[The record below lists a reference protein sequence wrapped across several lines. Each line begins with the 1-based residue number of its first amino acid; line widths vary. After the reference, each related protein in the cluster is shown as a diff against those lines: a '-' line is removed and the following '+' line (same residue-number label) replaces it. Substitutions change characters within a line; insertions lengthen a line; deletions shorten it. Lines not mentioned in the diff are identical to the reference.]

1 MLVERGTIMSRISWV
16 GIVAGLVVGIV
27 TQLALTLLGVA
38 VGAATIGSLSG
49 LAWSTIIW
57 LAISLAISA
66 FLAGLTA
73 ARAAGYLT
81 PAQGR
86 FNGLITGMLLVLGL
100 TSFSYNAL
108 LSGVSSALG
117 VVGGATTAVAGAATA
132 AGTAAANSG
141 ALQSDPVQALLG
153 GLNQDNITQIIAQN
167 SPELNQTQVQAAANV
182 VSGIA
187 TRASNTIGNNLSNIS
202 NLPDLINSR
211 VKSIQTALSGPEFV
225 TRLQRQG
232 LTQAQ
237 AQETAN
243 SIGTLV
249 NDTVTQAQQTAAAAE
264 RIARNAAVT
273 AGWIWLLAA
282 GFILA
287 FSVWGGHTG
296 NDVPQGGATML
307 PNRDEDDVARRR
319 T

>member
-1 MLVERGTIMSRISWV
+1 MLVERGTILSRISWV

-38 VGAATIGSLSG
+38 VGAATIDTLNG

-86 FNGLITGMLLVLGL
+86 FNGLITGSLLVLGL
-100 TSFSYNAL
+100 TTFSYNAL
-108 LSGVSSALG
+108 LSGVNSALG
-117 VVGGATTAVAGAATA
+117 IVSSVGTAVAGATTA
-132 AGTAAANSG
+132 AGTAAANGG

-153 GLNQDNITQIIAQN
+153 GLNENNITQIIAQN
-167 SPELNQTQVQAAANV
+167 APNLNQTQVQAAANV
-182 VSGIA
+182 VTGIA
-187 TRASNTIGNNLSNIS
+187 NRAANTIGNNLSNIT
-202 NLPDLINSR
+202 NLPSLINSR
-211 VKSIQTALSGPEFV
+211 VKSIQTALSGPQFV

-243 SIGTLV
+243 SITTLV
-249 NDTVTQAQQTAAAAE
+249 NDTVTQAQQTAAAAAQ
-264 RIARNAAVT
+264 IARNAAVT
-273 AGWIWLLAA
+273 AGWVWLLAA
-282 GFILA
+282 GFILL
-287 FSVWGGHTG
+287 FSVWGGHIG

-307 PNRDEDDVARRR
+307 PNRDDDVARR